1 MEVILSIILEMFIS
15 WLLTCGIVYLISLCF
30 GFIFSWAVG
39 TGVWIILLLLCFIIK
54 KLGDI

>member
-1 MEVILSIILEMFIS
+1 MEVILGIILEMFIS

-54 KLGDI
+54 N